1 MMLPHSWQLGASE
14 LFSNASLFAC
24 DTTGAAN
31 PIARGS
37 ADASADAGASPFAL
51 ANTWNAA
58 AMGPATASTTGV
70 SDPRLLNSP
79 GAVAGPGSSREMTP
93 ALSLRS
99 AVRNFDA
106 SQRKM

>member
-51 ANTWNAA
+51 ANAWNAA
-58 AMGPATASTTGV
+58 AMGPAAAAAAVSPPQPLNFVGV
-70 SDPRLLNSP
+70 D
-79 GAVAGPGSSREMTP
+79 GGPGSSREMTP

-99 AVRNFDA
+99 AVRNFEA
-106 SQRKM
+106 SQRK